1 MNASRLLLAAAVALA
16 TAMPLAGCRKPPEKI
31 SEADQALS
39 VRVVRVESRS
49 LIGALAASGDL
60 VAREE
65 AAVLPEVTGFRVA
78 RVLADEGQYVRQ
90 GQTLAQLDGDLI
102 NAQLAQQNA
111 LAAQAKVQAEQAEA
125 EAARVAGL
133 DKQGV
138 LSQEQVEQRRFQA
151 RAARANAE
159 AQAAAARDVKTR
171 ASKLAVAAP
180 VSGLVLQR
188 AVRPGDI
195 STVGAGD
202 PWFRIAERGEIELA
216 AQLSSTDLP
225 KVRPGQ
231 AAQVEVPGGITV
243 NGTVRLVSPQID
255 PQTKLGEVRVR
266 LPVRADIR
274 AGGFGRALFSG
285 AGAATLVVPETA
297 IRYDANG
304 ASVVV
309 IGADDRVRRTIV
321 QTGQRAGGMVQLVKG
336 PPAGTRIVAAAGAFL
351 LDGDKVRPMDG
362 KAPAPRPA
370 TQSPAK

>member
-1 MNASRLLLAAAVALA
+1 MTAPRLLVAAALALAAA
-16 TAMPLAGCRKPPEKI
+16 TSLAGCRKPPEKI

-39 VRVVRVESRS
+39 VRVVRVESRPLS
-49 LIGALAASGDL
+49 GALAASGDL

-78 RVLADEGQYVRQ
+78 RVLVDEGQYVKR

-102 NAQLAQQNA
+102 GAQLAQQNA

-138 LSQEQVEQRRFQA
+138 LSEEQVQQRRFQA

-171 ASKLAVAAP
+171 AGKLAVAAP

-188 AVRPGDI
+188 TVRPGDI
-195 STVGAGD
+195 STVGSGD
-202 PWFRIAERGEIELA
+202 PWFRIAENGEIELA

-231 AAQVEVPGGITV
+231 AAQVEVPGGIRV
-243 NGTVRLVSPQID
+243 SGVVRLVSPQID

-274 AGGFGRALFSG
+274 AGGFGRAVFSG
-285 AGAATLVVPETA
+285 AGAEALVVPETA
-297 IRYDANG
+297 IRYDAAG

-309 IGADDRVRRTIV
+309 VGEDDRVRRTMV

-351 LDGDKVRPMDG
+351 LDGDKVRPMEG
-362 KAPAPRPA
+362 HAPAQKPGAQRPA
-370 TQSPAK
+370 R